1 ELYGE
6 TVAEGS
12 VMLLINGSANRDER
26 QYPDADRF
34 DIHRQAAHL
43 SFGRGIHFCLGAALA
58 RMQARV
64 ALEEVLTRWPDWEVD
79 YGAAKRAHTTSVRG
93 WSTLP
98 VSV

>member
-34 DIHRQAAHL
+34 DIHRLGVLGWL
-43 SFGRGIHFCLGAALA
+43 SWRQRKVHWAVIIAFAGLITGALD
-58 RMQARV
+58 
-64 ALEEVLTRWPDWEVD
+64 P
-79 YGAAKRAHTTSVRG
+79 
-93 WSTLP
+93 
-98 VSV
+98 